1 MERKVTLVGEILKN
15 EVEDIVKGC
24 LQDLSSAYLDSERT
38 QETRSRETS
47 IPEQAAPSFTL
58 NGQARAQN
66 QCYPQSHVVPSY
78 WHDDTEVSNSPM
90 LLGCDDLANWTN
102 NPQAEFS
109 HASWLDSTWLG
120 SALTE
125 DMPGTIQAFEFTEP
139 VRLQRDKSEH
149 TGEDYEGGVAAD

>member
-1 MERKVTLVGEILKN
+1 MGEILKN

-24 LQDLSSAYLDSERT
+24 LQDLSSPYLDSVRT
-38 QETRSRETS
+38 QETRARETS

-66 QCYPQSHVVPSY
+66 QCHPQSHVVPSY
-78 WHDDTEVSNSPM
+78 WHADAEVSNSPM

-102 NPQAEFS
+102 NSQAEHSQSSCFDF
-109 HASWLDSTWLG
+109 DSTWLD

-125 DMPGTIQAFEFTEP
+125 DMPGSIQAFGFTEP
-139 VRLQRDKSEH
+139 AQAHHDMSEY
-149 TGEDYEGGVAAD
+149 TKEDFERGAVAD